1 MSTGSRTSV
10 AGERPHTPAFVEFV
24 SRRRAI
30 LRSLATAVLLLV
42 SSAMPLASQASRA
55 DLPPVLHPRIFSIN
69 PLLLV
74 FGGVVS
80 ADYEQRLTSSSTLGA
95 SFATYN
101 LTGADY
107 LTIEARGRYYVSG
120 RALDGLSVGALAGLV
135 RMRDEDDS
143 SLRDYA
149 MNVGFTVEQQWLLG
163 VEERVAIS
171 AGAGAART
179 FFHEDRAPFRRILPV
194 LRLSAGWGF

>member
-1 MSTGSRTSV
+1 M
-10 AGERPHTPAFVEFV
+10 